1 MLQVNILKEA
11 GIEVL
16 LMTNWLRGFTFQY
29 NGSEKGIKF
38 IEERVGFTEEFLQ
51 QVLNDRG
58 KDILIHLITILNNI
72 FIAFFFE
79 GGVIKNYLS
88 NKLQTRC

>member
-58 KDILIHLITILNNI
+58 KNILIHLITILNNI
-72 FIAFFFE
+72 SIAFFLR
-79 GGVIKNYLS
+79 GGGYKKLFIK
-88 NKLQTRC
+88 

>member
-58 KDILIHLITILNNI
+58 KNILIHLITILNTGNI
-72 FIAFFFE
+72 SIAFFFK
-79 GGVIKNYLS
+79 GGGL
-88 NKLQTRC
+88 